1 MTRKLLTVDE
11 FRATARDGAG
21 VGDGHVVRLATAEP
35 MAATDGSRKVRFVFS
50 DGTIDRSGDS
60 IDPKGWQTETFME
73 NPVALWAHDGSQPPI
88 GRASAVGTS
97 GSKLIGDIEFM
108 PADISQFADSIY
120 RMVKAGFLK
129 AVSVGFIPLEW
140 SFSKDKS
147 RPFGIDFAKQELLE
161 ISVCPVPCN
170 PNALQEAKSQGIDT
184 GPIREWASKL
194 LDDGSHVMIPRSFL
208 EETFRQAK
216 TPRMISQKYLS
227 KAAPDWKVGAARDL
241 PIDES
246 DNWDGA
252 AAAKRMLDAAGFDG
266 ESPDAAK
273 ASKGFLI
280 HDEANPTLRSS
291 YKLPFADIVGGEL
304 KAVKAGISA
313 AKGRLD
319 QTDAPAS
326 VLDDASAVIDD
337 YETKISNEGSEK
349 TIADVTVKAG
359 RKVSA
364 ANEALLMKAMDHHA
378 SATECLKQVLAS
390 NTPDDPDMDG
400 DDDSN
405 DPQDLNDQVVPEVIV
420 LSEDDKRKKR
430 LEEARALR
438 ASVKT

>member
-1 MTRKLLTVDE
+1 
-11 FRATARDGAG
+11 
-21 VGDGHVVRLATAEP
+21 

-50 DGTIDRSGDS
+50 DGSVDRSGDS
-60 IDPKGWQTETFME
+60 IDPKGWQTESFME

-88 GRASAVGTS
+88 GRASGVGAI
-97 GSKLIGDIEFM
+97 GSKLLGDIEFM
-108 PADISQFADSIY
+108 TADISPFADSIY

-140 SFSKDKS
+140 AFTKDKS
-147 RPFGIDFAKQELLE
+147 RPFGIDFSKQELLE

-170 PNALQEAKSQGIDT
+170 PNALHEAKSQGIDT

-194 LDDGSHVMIPRSFL
+194 LDDGSHVMIPRNFL

-216 TPRMISQKYLS
+216 TPRMVSQKYLA
-227 KAAPDWKVGAARDL
+227 KATPDWKVGASRDL
-241 PIDES
+241 SIDDS

-291 YKLPFADIVGGEL
+291 YKLPFADIVGDEV
-304 KAVKAGISA
+304 KAVKRGIIA

-319 QTDAPAS
+319 QTDAPAN
-326 VLDDASAVIDD
+326 VLDEASAVIDT
-337 YETKISNEGSEK
+337 YEGEISDESSEK
-349 TIADVTVKAG
+349 IATVTVKAG

-378 SATECLKQVLAS
+378 SATDCLKQVLAS
-390 NTPDDPDMDG
+390 NMTDDPDMDG

-405 DPQDLNDQVVPEVIV
+405 VPQDMNDHVPEVVV
-420 LSEDDKRKKR
+420 LSEEAQRQKR
-430 LEEARALR
+430 LEEARALK
-438 ASVKT
+438 ASIKN